1 MQFGACVQESDN
13 IVVDSCCFRALS
25 FRYIVWSFKQWC
37 FAAVSNTGRLYV
49 WGNAPLTMFSW
60 FEDSKNVHLSRT
72 KRLKDYEFMIHN
84 KMSFEII
91 GKRTH
96 ETFHD

>member
-25 FRYIVWSFKQWC
+25 FRYIVWSCFKQWC

-49 WGNAPLTMFSW
+49 WGNAPLTMFPGLRIVRMCTYPKQKG
-60 FEDSKNVHLSRT
+60 F
-72 KRLKDYEFMIHN
+72 
-84 KMSFEII
+84 
-91 GKRTH
+91 
-96 ETFHD
+96 